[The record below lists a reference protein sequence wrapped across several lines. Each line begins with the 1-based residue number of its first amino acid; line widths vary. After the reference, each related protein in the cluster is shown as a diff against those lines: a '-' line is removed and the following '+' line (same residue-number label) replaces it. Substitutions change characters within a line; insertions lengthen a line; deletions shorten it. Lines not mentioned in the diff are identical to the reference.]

1 VSRHS
6 KLTVILTPCYIPW
19 LGCGLLPSKTL
30 VSLESTIG
38 SGNSGNGPEC
48 TPSSPASRL
57 SNF

>member
-1 VSRHS
+1 MMV
-6 KLTVILTPCYIPW
+6 VILTPCYIPW
-19 LGCGLLPSKTL
+19 LGCGLLPSNTL

-48 TPSSPASRL
+48 TPSSPASWL